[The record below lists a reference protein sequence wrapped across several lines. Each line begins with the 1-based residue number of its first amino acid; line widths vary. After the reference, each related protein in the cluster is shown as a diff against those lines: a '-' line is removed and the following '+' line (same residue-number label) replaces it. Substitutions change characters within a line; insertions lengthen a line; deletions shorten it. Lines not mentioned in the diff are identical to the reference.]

1 MAEGTEVEDRVDL
14 DDDNYMEEMDD
25 DVEEQIEDGVEGGGD
40 ENVEEE
46 YEDSKAGGSGED
58 QLLEVDESH
67 IANEPLK
74 DEENPTAS
82 VDEDEKEKHAQ
93 LLALPPHGSEIFIGG
108 LPREALEED
117 LRDLCEPIGEALE
130 VKTAAYMTFLCWRF
144 SIWFQFHNNFAGK
157 ADEK

>member
-25 DVEEQIEDGVEGGGD
+25 DVEEPIEDGVEVGVD

-46 YEDSKAGGSGED
+46 YENSKGTGSGED
-58 QLLEVDESH
+58 QLLEVDKSH
-67 IANEPLK
+67 IASEALE

-82 VDEDEKEKHAQ
+82 INEDDKEKHAQ

-108 LPREALEED
+108 LLREALEED
-117 LRDLCEPIGEALE
+117 LRDLCEPIGEVFE
-130 VKTAAYMTFLCWRF
+130 VKSVTYMTFPRWRF
-144 SIWFQFHNNFAGK
+144 LIHF
-157 ADEK
+157 